1 MVHGRAIYGREMR
14 IFAEPLWTP
23 KAGNTSSEYEDAY
36 WPKRSVDGGTYCRF
50 AVADGATETSFSGV
64 WAKQLV
70 RAYRKGFFDNPN
82 DMEWFSVLQKK
93 WWAIVRRKPLPWY
106 AEQKL
111 ESGTFAA
118 LLGVTLCY
126 ASTRSEC
133 GTWRAIAVGDSCL
146 IHMRG
151 NEVLA
156 TFPMTHSE
164 AFTNSPVLISTKPSP
179 NGSPLGALVT
189 TEGEWQSGDHFYLMT
204 DAIAAWF
211 FRAMER
217 QESPWKIIRDFDNDR
232 EKPFRRWVE
241 TARKLNLMR
250 NDDVT
255 LYRIEIT

>member
-1 MVHGRAIYGREMR
+1 MR

-23 KAGNTSSEYEDAY
+23 KAGNTDSEYEDAY
-36 WPKRSVDGGTYCRF
+36 WPRHSIEGVTHSRF

-70 RAYRKGFFDNPN
+70 RAYCEGLFDNPN
-82 DMEWFSVLQKK
+82 DIEWFGTLQRK
-93 WWAIVRRKPLPWY
+93 WWTIVRRKPLSWY

-126 ASTRSEC
+126 ESTTSEC
-133 GTWRAIAVGDSCL
+133 GTWRAVAVGDSCL

-151 NEVLA
+151 NDVLA
-156 TFPMTHSE
+156 SFPMTASE
-164 AFTNSPVLISTKPSP
+164 SFTNSPVLISTKPSP
-179 NGSPLGALVT
+179 DASPLGALVT

-211 FRAMER
+211 FRAMEK
-217 QESPWKIIRDFDNDR
+217 QETPWNIIRDFDNDPSQ
-232 EKPFRRWVE
+232 PFQGWIE
-241 TARKLNLMR
+241 TARKQNLMR